1 MGCAPVK
8 KVDKGAGK
16 NNEKKDKRNLNYY
29 INIYTNRDR

>member
-16 NNEKKDKRNLNYY
+16 NNEKKDKRNHNF
-29 INIYTNRDR
+29 NIYTIRDR